1 MIHRGQTSPS
11 SSSSCCSSS
20 SSSCFSEKHDR
31 PHLYYHIT
39 LWASIKK
46 KGLLCL
52 LGLAGMTNALR
63 IVSPNKHTHTHT
75 RTHTC
80 ADVHIPADHSS
91 PICSVSKERCT
102 GSTAGLSGLSDGI
115 SRVSLT
121 SSVSLSKWMCCKII
135 NHMLF
140 SKSHLQCFK
149 PSSHLPQVTPSEKYC
164 LTKARGHLKYSVKY
178 FVHPKKILAHTETQ
192 FLTTQHVNFAL
203 IQSLKPNYNNSTQA
217 T

>member
-1 MIHRGQTSPS
+1 MPAWPGWHDKCITHCQPQQTG
-11 SSSSCCSSS
+11 
-20 SSSCFSEKHDR
+20 
-31 PHLYYHIT
+31 
-39 LWASIKK
+39 A
-46 KGLLCL
+46 
-52 LGLAGMTNALR
+52 
-63 IVSPNKHTHTHT
+63 HTHTHT

-203 IQSLKPNYNNSTQA
+203 IQSFKPNYNNSTQA